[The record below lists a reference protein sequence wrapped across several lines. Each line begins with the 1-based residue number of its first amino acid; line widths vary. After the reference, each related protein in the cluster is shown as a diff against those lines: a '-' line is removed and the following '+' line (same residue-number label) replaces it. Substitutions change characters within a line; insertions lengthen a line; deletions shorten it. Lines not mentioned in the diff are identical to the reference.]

1 MENNQINYFL
11 KNTNLSA
18 DEVEV
23 IAESMVIKSL
33 KKNDYLVKERQFNND
48 TYFLLRGCVRQFKI
62 VDGNDIT
69 TNF

>member
-1 MENNQINYFL
+1 MENNLINYFL